1 MTSSTSG
8 AENDTRWAAVILGL
22 TVAVFAGI
30 AISSLLRSL
39 YGLLIG
45 PEAERGSFT
54 AAVAVVSLV
63 SGFLAYLLGG
73 YVAARAAR
81 RSGRRHGVLAA
92 FAGLLLGLVL
102 ALVLAPFQV
111 VFVEGVALPPAC
123 FGLEGEGPLAGLVL
137 FSANLFGGLVGG
149 TIGEPL

>member
-1 MTSSTSG
+1 
-8 AENDTRWAAVILGL
+8 
-22 TVAVFAGI
+22 
-30 AISSLLRSL
+30 LLRSL

-63 SGFLAYLLGG
+63 SGFLSYLLGG
-73 YVAARAAR
+73 YVAAKVAR

-92 FAGLLLGLVL
+92 LAGLLLGIVL
-102 ALVLAPFQV
+102 ALALAPFQV

-123 FGLEGEGPLAGLVL
+123 FGLEGEGLLAGLIL
-137 FSANLFGGLVGG
+137 FAANLFGGLVGG
-149 TIGEPL
+149 TIGEPLQPGGRPQKRIARE